1 MLFLYVCGVGS
12 GPKVKLREQNVHLP
26 LRYAE
31 GQVVTEPTYN
41 GYLVTARNAVA
52 LPIPALPQGWN
63 GLHDEMTRCKNF
75 RFGVASFGY
84 PTVGLENY

>member
-1 MLFLYVCGVGS
+1 MCAVGS
-12 GPKVKLREQNVHLP
+12 GPKVDLHKQNFHLP

-31 GQVVTEPTYN
+31 GQVVTEPMYN

-52 LPIPALPQGWN
+52 LLPIPTLPPGWN
-63 GLHDEMTRCKNF
+63 GLDDKMTRCKNF